1 MALPLREKK
10 KGDRQTSISVIWNA
24 FKRCVN
30 FLYVLVAM
38 APFAYKVK
46 KKCEKYQSSQLVEKK
61 IANLSWRPF
70 DKREPSFLRIL
81 KKPLWSFLGFVLT
94 TFKLAYRG
102 SGFSILSVL
111 ALLLTCAT
119 SSEYNGG
126 SGWTESA
133 VTPFSI
139 DWSATMPNWMT
150 PAKVELINI
159 ITKTGILVLRKKWK
173 FLADVKGYW
182 PPQKIL

>member
-1 MALPLREKK
+1 MVLPLKEKK
-10 KGDRQTSISVIWNA
+10 KGRQASISLIWKA
-24 FKRCVN
+24 FRRFVN
-30 FLYVLVAM
+30 FLYVLVAI

-46 KKCEKYQSSQLVEKK
+46 KKCQKYQSSQLVEGKK
-61 IANLSWRPF
+61 IANLSWPPF

-81 KKPLWSFLGFVLT
+81 KKPLWSFLGFFLT

-133 VTPFSI
+133 VTSFSI

-182 PPQKIL
+182 PPQKIP